1 MTASLLPL
9 RIPAARAADHPYADF
24 VAQVD
29 KPARYLGGEFQSVR
43 KAWDSVAV
51 RLALAFPDVYEI
63 GMSHL
68 GTKIL
73 YSLLN
78 KHPSIVCERAF
89 TPWVDMEAQLRQRGL
104 PLVTLESARALR
116 EFDVIGM
123 SLQYELTYTNC
134 LTLLDLGGIP
144 LRADQRGDDD
154 PLIIGGGPN
163 ATHPEPVAPFFDCF
177 LVGEA
182 EEVLPDL
189 LLLYAHL
196 KRAGLP
202 RRERLIRLAARGA
215 LYVPELYRT
224 QLDPLSARVVVTG
237 PIEPPAAPMPSSAA
251 AEEGPAARNI
261 PEKVLRTWVPDLNC
275 FPFPADAPVPYAEAI
290 FDRVSVEIA
299 RGCTEGCRFCQ
310 AGMIYRPVRERDP
323 ESIVESVVAGIK
335 NGGYDETS
343 LTSLSTADFSCILP
357 LMKKVM
363 ARLRQEKVS
372 LSVSSLRAY
381 GLNPEIL
388 DEMASVRA
396 TGLTFAPEAGTQRMR
411 DVINKN
417 ITEDDIT
424 QSAEN
429 IFSRGWSRMKCYF
442 MIGLPTETVDDVA
455 GIAQTGGRLRR
466 LGKKLRHDAD
476 VTVSVSSHVPKPHTP
491 FQWCAQDT
499 SDEIAQKQ
507 SLLRDLC
514 RRERIEF
521 RHHDRHQ
528 SWVEGILSRGDR
540 PLADVIERAWRKG
553 ARFDSWDDQFE
564 LQRWEEALAE
574 CGIDPAPYFMTLPVD
589 ARLPWDHIDV
599 GLEDGF
605 LLAEY
610 RKALKNRLS
619 PPCGKPYGSLLHHNN
634 LEDALADGRKL
645 VCYDCGVACD
655 LSQMREDRVVAL
667 RKLGADKRLPP
678 PLSNE
683 ERRREILARRS
694 EKKPPASEPSAAL
707 ASATDSPQP
716 PQDVT
721 DSATAAAPREPR
733 PGPLTAKPQA
743 AFSQSRG
750 HSYRIRYHKVGSAA
764 FIAHLDTMRLL
775 ARMLRRAGVEM
786 IYTRG
791 FHPKPDMSFGPA
803 LGLGVS
809 SLSEIVDMR
818 LESVA
823 TDAEPGR
830 RPLSAQELAER
841 LTAAAPD
848 GFVIDRVVLL
858 PEEAPSLSRLI
869 DSTDFA
875 MVLPDAQA
883 VGAGQVASVCDLS
896 AVSTWKTRPLM
907 VQRRSRERREVKD
920 IDVGR
925 YLLHAEVLGP
935 ESAQDLRQRLRLTAA
950 ESPLAA
956 SSPIVVA
963 RLRIAPD
970 GGAKPSEVAEALL
983 GFPAPAGTR
992 YARVALSGPHGADLC
1007 DLIQPLPRPA
1017 PPAKRSEAQ
1026 PSDPPS

>member
-1 MTASLLPL
+1 MRESLLSL
-9 RIPAARAADHPYADF
+9 GLPAAAARPAVHPYSEF
-24 VAQVD
+24 VALVD

-78 KHPSIVCERAF
+78 KHPSILCERAF

-104 PLVTLESARALR
+104 PLVTLESARPLR
-116 EFDVIGM
+116 DFDVVGM

-144 LRADQRGDDD
+144 LRAVERGESD

-182 EEVLPDL
+182 EEILPEL
-189 LLLYAHL
+189 LLFYAAL
-196 KRAGLP
+196 KRAGLS
-202 RRERLIRLAARGA
+202 RRERLIRLAARGGI
-215 LYVPELYRT
+215 YVPELYRT
-224 QLDPLSARVVVTG
+224 EFDARSQRVVVTG
-237 PIEPPAAPMPSSAA
+237 PVELLPDPVTSAEPGTLGERA
-251 AEEGPAARNI
+251 I
-261 PEKVLRTWVPDLNC
+261 PEKVLRTWVPDLNR

-323 ESIVESVVAGIK
+323 DSIVESVVAGIK

-442 MIGLPTETVDDVA
+442 MIGLPTETLDDVS

-466 LGKKLRHDAD
+466 LGKKIRNDAD

-491 FQWCAQDT
+491 FQWCAQDS

-507 SLLRDLC
+507 TLLRDLC

-528 SWVEGILSRGDR
+528 SFVEGILSRGDR

-553 ARFDSWDDQFE
+553 ARFDSWDDQFDRV
-564 LQRWEEALAE
+564 RWEDALSE
-574 CGIDPAPYFMTLPVD
+574 CGVDPAPYFMTLPVD

-634 LEDALADGRKL
+634 LEDALADPRKL

-655 LSQMREDRVVAL
+655 LTQMREERLIAL
-667 RKLGADKRLPP
+667 RKLGADKRPPP

-683 ERRREILARRS
+683 ERRREILARRA
-694 EKKPPASEPSAAL
+694 EKTPSPIEVREANASSDGALPSPSPGEPAAQTVAMG
-707 ASATDSPQP
+707 
-716 PQDVT
+716 
-721 DSATAAAPREPR
+721 PRSSVPAKH
-733 PGPLTAKPQA
+733 TAKPQA
-743 AFSQSRG
+743 AFTQSRG
-750 HSYRIRYHKVGSAA
+750 HGYRIRYRKVGRAA

-809 SLSEIVDMR
+809 SLAEIVDMR

-823 TDAEPGR
+823 SDDATGR
-830 RPLSAQELAER
+830 RALSPEELGER
-841 LTAAAPD
+841 LAAAAPE

-858 PEEAPSLSRLI
+858 PDDAPSLSRLI
-869 DSTDFA
+869 ESTDFA
-875 MVLPDAQA
+875 IVLPDSPCA
-883 VGAGQVASVCDLS
+883 AGPAAAVCDP
-896 AVSTWKTRPLM
+896 AFVATWKDRPLA

-925 YLLHAEVLGP
+925 YLVHAEVLP
-935 ESAQDLRQRLRLTAA
+935 EEAAQDLRHRLQLDQVASDSMTAG
-950 ESPLAA
+950 
-956 SSPIVVA
+956 PILLA
-963 RLRIAPD
+963 RLRIAAD
-970 GGAKPSEVAEALL
+970 GGAKPSEVAEAVL
-983 GFPAPAGTR
+983 GAAPPPGTR
-992 YARVALSGPHGADLC
+992 YARVALSGLQGADLC
-1007 DLIQPLPRPA
+1007 DLIQPLVRAAA
-1017 PPAKRSEAQ
+1017 PPQRAQ
-1026 PSDPPS
+1026 IATAEH

>member
-1 MTASLLPL
+1 MSATLVPL
-9 RIPAARAADHPYADF
+9 RLSASHRPAADPSLGGGLPADHPYADF
-24 VAQVD
+24 VAQVE

-43 KAWDSVAV
+43 KPWASAQV

-78 KHPSIVCERAF
+78 KHPGIVCERAF
-89 TPWVDMEAQLRQRGL
+89 TPWIDMEAALRERKL
-104 PLVTLESARALR
+104 PLVTLESARPLAD
-116 EFDVIGM
+116 FDVVGM

-144 LRADQRGDDD
+144 LRAADRGDHH
-154 PLIIGGGPN
+154 PLIIGGGPT
-163 ATHPEPVAPFFDCF
+163 ATHPEPIAPFFDCF

-182 EEVLPDL
+182 EEVLPE
-189 LLLYAHL
+189 LLLYYAEL

-202 RRERLIRLAARGA
+202 RRERLIRLSARGA
-215 LYVPELYRT
+215 LYVPELYGTRFDSKS
-224 QLDPLSARVVVTG
+224 QRVVVDG
-237 PIEPPAAPMPSSAA
+237 PLPEVRNSPEGAAVPSQ
-251 AEEGPAARNI
+251 
-261 PEKVLRTWVPDLNC
+261 VLRTWVKDLNQ
-275 FPFPADAPVPYAEAI
+275 FPFPSDAPVPYAEAI

-323 ESIVESVVAGIK
+323 EAIVEAVVEGIK
-335 NGGYDETS
+335 KGGYDETS

-363 ARLRQEKVS
+363 ARLRKEKVS

-417 ITEDDIT
+417 VTEEDIT

-442 MIGLPTETVDDVA
+442 MIGLPTETMDDVA
-455 GIAQTGGRLRR
+455 GIAHTGGRLRR
-466 LGKKLRHDAD
+466 LGKKIRSDAD

-491 FQWCAQDT
+491 FQWCSQDT
-499 SDEIAQKQ
+499 SEQIAEKQ
-507 SLLRDLC
+507 TLLRELT
-514 RRERIEF
+514 RRERVEF

-540 PLADVIERAWRKG
+540 PLAAVIEAAWRAG
-553 ARFDSWDDQFE
+553 ARFDSWDDQFRIE
-564 LQRWEEALAE
+564 RWEAAMAQ
-574 CGIDPAPYFMTLPVD
+574 CGIDPTPYFMTLPVD
-589 ARLPWDHIDV
+589 ARLPWDHLDV

-605 LLAEY
+605 LLSEY
-610 RKALKNRLS
+610 RKALKDRLS

-634 LEDALADGRKL
+634 LEDAQADQRKL

-655 LSQMREDRVVAL
+655 LTQMREERLVYL
-667 RKLGADKRLPP
+667 SKLGADKRPPP

-683 ERRREILARRS
+683 ERRREIQAQRRT
-694 EKKPPASEPSAAL
+694 PPAALPPVPQPETAEATGKSEATGTTEATAPVAVPSAGG
-707 ASATDSPQP
+707 SKP
-716 PQDVT
+716 
-721 DSATAAAPREPR
+721 
-733 PGPLTAKPQA
+733 KPQA
-743 AFSQSRG
+743 AFVQSRG
-750 HSYRIRYHKVGSAA
+750 HLYRIIYRKIGRAA

-775 ARMLRRAGVEM
+775 SRMLRRAQVEM

-809 SLSEIVDMR
+809 SLCEVVDIR
-818 LESVA
+818 LETVA
-823 TDAEPGR
+823 SDTHPSGR
-830 RPLSAQELAER
+830 AALPPEELAAR
-841 LTAAAPD
+841 LNAAAPE
-848 GFVIDRVVLL
+848 GLVIDRVVLL
-858 PEEAPSLSRLI
+858 PEGAPSLAKLLT
-869 DSTDFA
+869 STDFA
-875 MVLPDAQA
+875 IVLPPDSPPD
-883 VGAGQVASVCDLS
+883 VAAITSFASRSLI
-896 AVSTWKTRPLM
+896 
-907 VQRRSRERREVKD
+907 VQRRSREKREVKD

-925 YLLHAEVLGP
+925 YLIAAELLPPAAAAEVAAVLGM
-935 ESAQDLRQRLRLTAA
+935 SQTGSILLARLRLAQ
-950 ESPLAA
+950 
-956 SSPIVVA
+956 
-963 RLRIAPD
+963 D
-970 GGAKPSEVAEALL
+970 GGAKPSEAAQALL
-983 GFPAPAGTR
+983 GAPAPAGTR
-992 YARVALSGPHGADLC
+992 YARVALHGPGETDLC
-1007 DLIQPLPRPA
+1007 AAQNLIPPPPPPPRS
-1017 PPAKRSEAQ
+1017 SENRLVG
-1026 PSDPPS
+1026 P